1 MLLPK
6 KWQLVIK
13 ICAPT
18 NKRCE
23 ASYYC
28 GNFSLLLT
36 PLASSLK
43 LWELLESRCDLIDRE
58 RTLLMLLTK
67 ALGASRALQA
77 FAMMRKTHEYHK
89 EMDIYERS
97 TTIFRF
103 KRQLDAA
110 CLE

>member
-1 MLLPK
+1 MHPQISAAK
-6 KWQLVIK
+6 RVI
-13 ICAPT
+13 IAEVFRSCLCPYSFII
-18 NKRCE
+18 E
-23 ASYYC
+23 AI
-28 GNFSLLLT
+28 GAFKVEVR
-36 PLASSLK
+36 P
-43 LWELLESRCDLIDRE
+43 IDRE

-67 ALGASRALQA
+67 ALGASRALQT

>member
-1 MLLPK
+1 
-6 KWQLVIK
+6 
-13 ICAPT
+13 
-18 NKRCE
+18 
-23 ASYYC
+23 
-28 GNFSLLLT
+28 
-36 PLASSLK
+36 
-43 LWELLESRCDLIDRE
+43 
-58 RTLLMLLTK
+58 MLLTK
-67 ALGASRALQA
+67 ALGASRALQI